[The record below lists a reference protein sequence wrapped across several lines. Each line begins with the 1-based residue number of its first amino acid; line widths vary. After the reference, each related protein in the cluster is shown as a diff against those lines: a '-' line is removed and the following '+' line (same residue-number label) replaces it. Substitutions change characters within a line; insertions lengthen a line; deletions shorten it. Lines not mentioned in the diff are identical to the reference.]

1 VGNKR
6 ILYMIVALWNKRR
19 DCVID
24 VFYRLYICI
33 CVWYTFMFY
42 LLPYLLVFGDDRVR
56 GTHEQVMSQV
66 KLVRLSCGEGIIM
79 GSLYLCFLYFI

>member
-6 ILYMIVALWNKRR
+6 ILYMVVALRNKRQ

-24 VFYRLYICI
+24 VFYHLYICI

-42 LLPYLLVFGDDRVR
+42 LLAHPI
-56 GTHEQVMSQV
+56 
-66 KLVRLSCGEGIIM
+66 C
-79 GSLYLCFLYFI
+79 LCLAMIVYAVHVSR